1 VTYSFGFLIES
12 LVAILLLLTIAYCV
26 ILNNRLKRL
35 KADEQ
40 SLKATIA
47 ELITATEIAERAV
60 AGLRTTAQE
69 CDSTLGERLRN
80 AEGCCSE
87 LSEQIKA
94 GDVLMKRLSRIVA
107 AARPGEGAPE
117 PTPTPANK
125 VSATKVP
132 ATKASDTV
140 APAAVAPDPK
150 ALAAAAQAFAERAR
164 ARLEALAA

>member
-1 VTYSFGFLIES
+1 MTYSFGFMIES

-60 AGLRTTAQE
+60 AGLKTTAQE
-69 CDSTLGERLRN
+69 CDSTLGDRLRN
-80 AEGCCSE
+80 ADRCCAE
-87 LSEQIKA
+87 LGDQIKA
-94 GDVLMKRLSRIVA
+94 GDLLMKRLSRILA
-107 AARPGEGAPE
+107 AARPGEGASE
-117 PTPTPANK
+117 PTAAPGPK
-125 VSATKVP
+125 
-132 ATKASDTV
+132 

-164 ARLEALAA
+164 ARLESLAA